1 VLRKEGQNALL
12 PLLLLAREGGRGDEY
27 MKYLEVF
34 LHYYYS
40 FPIVIK

>member
-1 VLRKEGQNALL
+1 
-12 PLLLLAREGGRGDEY
+12 LLAREVGRGDEY

-40 FPIVIK
+40 FPIVILNNIAGGGLFENKV